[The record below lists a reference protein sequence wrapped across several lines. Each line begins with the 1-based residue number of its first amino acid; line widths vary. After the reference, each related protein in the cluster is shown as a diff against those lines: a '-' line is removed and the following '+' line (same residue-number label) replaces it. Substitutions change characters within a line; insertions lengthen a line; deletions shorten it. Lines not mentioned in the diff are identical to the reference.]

1 MNNTGVKSGGRTK
14 GTPNKLT
21 KELRTILKDVIAG
34 ELEELPYHFEQLD
47 SKTRIELL
55 AKLLPYAM
63 PKVEQTS
70 YRVGEGDGIWDAL

>member
-1 MNNTGVKSGGRTK
+1 MNNTGIKSGGRTK

-21 KELRTILKDVIAG
+21 KELRTILKDVISG
-34 ELEELPYHFEQLD
+34 ELEELPYHLEQLD

-70 YRVGEGDGIWDAL
+70 YRVGEDDGIWDAL

>member
-1 MNNTGVKSGGRTK
+1 MNNTGIKTGGRTK

-34 ELEELPYHFEQLD
+34 ELEELPYHLEQLD

-70 YRVGEGDGIWDAL
+70 YRVGEDDGIWN

>member
-1 MNNTGVKSGGRTK
+1 MKSGGRQLGTK
-14 GTPNKLT
+14 NKIT
-21 KELRTILKDVIAG
+21 SELRTILKDVIAG

-63 PKVEQTS
+63 PKVEQAS
-70 YRVGEGDGIWDAL
+70 YRVGEGDGVWDAL

>member
-1 MNNTGVKSGGRTK
+1 MNNTGIKSGGRTK

-34 ELEELPYHFEQLD
+34 ELEELPYHLEQLD

-70 YRVGEGDGIWDAL
+70 YRVGEGDDIWN

>member
-1 MNNTGVKSGGRTK
+1 MNNTGIKSGGRIK

-34 ELEELPYHFEQLD
+34 ELEELPYHLEQLD

-70 YRVGEGDGIWDAL
+70 YRVGEGDDIWN